1 MENDR
6 ACYVYT
12 KRPYN
17 AYYVKSQMA
26 LATVRRFMAPNAM
39 AMTNRPMPDR
49 FVIAATVDRLIY
61 GDDVTFNASDARLL
75 LDSLPRKPS
84 PWIQLGVTGK
94 MSGGSSRGF
103 AAGVGDVEIKDEKD
117 RQFQYSTGDG
127 AYTRAGQW
135 KLMWIG
141 KRTRQYVEIEQV
153 MADAT
158 DEGRGALIC
167 YDTDGAPIRMDIRFN
182 RSFRLFWSPVAIM
195 FPGWKPWKTPILG
208 SD

>member
-1 MENDR
+1 
-6 ACYVYT
+6 
-12 KRPYN
+12 
-17 AYYVKSQMA
+17 
-26 LATVRRFMAPNAM
+26 M
-39 AMTNRPMPDR
+39 AMTHRPVPDR

-61 GDDVTFNASDARLL
+61 GDDTTFSADDARLL

-84 PWIQLGVTGK
+84 PWIQFGVAGR
-94 MSGGSSRGF
+94 MSGGSSRGY
-103 AAGVGDVEIKDEKD
+103 AAGVGDVEIKDQKD
-117 RQFQYSTGDG
+117 RQFQYSTGDD

-158 DEGRGALIC
+158 DDGRGALIC
-167 YDTDGAPIRMDIRFN
+167 YEANGMPIRMDIRFN
-182 RSFRLFWSPVAIM
+182 RTFRLFWSPVVIM
-195 FPGWKPWKTPILG
+195 FPAWKPWKTPVET